1 MAPDP
6 PDLPP
11 LLGQA
16 QPFLDLMEA
25 VSRVAPL
32 DRPILVIGER
42 GTGKELIA
50 ARLHFLS
57 TRWDRPLVKLNAAA
71 LPETLLESELF
82 GHEAGAFTGAV
93 RRRAGRFELADTGS
107 LFLDE
112 IASTTLAVQERLL
125 RVVEYGGFERLG
137 GSATIQVDVRLIG
150 ATNVDLPSE
159 AAAGRFRDDLLDR
172 LAFDVLTVPPL
183 RARREDVPLLA
194 EHFGRA
200 MAHDLAWADFPGF
213 ERDALADAARP
224 SLARQCARAQERGRA
239 GGLSGASSGSA
250 DRRDTARSVRLAVS
264 TRSPAR
270 RGAGTAPRAV
280 AAGSVHPA
288 RLRAGAPRLSGRDGR
303 LRAGPAGGGPG
314 PKPPSPAGDRGRSRP
329 ELRPTPAPAAQARAA
344 ARARR
349 RVSESW
355 REGAWAVDF
364 GAAVDETGARGK
376 RTTRPADIRCPL
388 GGCMRNDFM
397 ALNCD
402 LWV

>member
-1 MAPDP
+1 MDLVP

-16 QPFLDLMEA
+16 QPFLELMEA
-25 VSRVAPL
+25 ASRIAPL
-32 DRPILVIGER
+32 DRPVLVIGER

-57 TRWDRPLVKLNAAA
+57 PRWDRPLIKLNAAA

-125 RVVEYGGFERLG
+125 RVVEYGAFERLG
-137 GSATIQVDVRLIG
+137 GSATVQVDVRLIG

-200 MAHDLAWADFPGF
+200 MAHDLGWRDFPGF
-213 ERDALADAARP
+213 GRDALAAL
-224 SLARQCARAQERGRA
+224 LAWPWPGN
-239 GGLSGASSGSA
+239 
-250 DRRDTARSVRLAVS
+250 VRELKNVVE
-264 TRSPAR
+264 
-270 RGAGTAPRAV
+270 RAV
-280 AAGSVHPA
+280 Y
-288 RLRAGAPRLSGRDGR
+288 R
-303 LRAGPAGGGPG
+303 
-314 PKPPSPAGDRGRSRP
+314 
-329 ELRPTPAPAAQARAA
+329 A
-344 ARARR
+344 ARADRVITEIQFDPFASPYRPAPRR
-349 RVSESW
+349 SPSAPPPRHPAPGE
-355 REGAWAVDF
+355 AAVALPDPTQAPRDF
-364 GAAVDETGARGK
+364 RAATAAYERALLAQALIRNRHHQRATAADLGLSYDQLRHQLRKHKLLPAASAASGAA
-376 RTTRPADIRCPL
+376 
-388 GGCMRNDFM
+388 
-397 ALNCD
+397 
-402 LWV
+402 